1 MKKFFYPRLAF
12 DGIRKN
18 KRLYLPYILTQIG
31 MIMMYYIVIF
41 LRYGESLKGTFGEG
55 TVSIVLMLGGWVIA
69 IFACIFLFYTNSF
82 LIRRRKK
89 EFGLYN
95 ILGMDKK
102 NISIL
107 LFWESLITS
116 AISLFCGLVL
126 GVALSK
132 LAELGLVKAIG
143 ALISAMFSMS
153 LRLQFADCRRFRR
166 YLPAPLYQLCAPDNG
181 RECGNF
187 DKE

>member
-1 MKKFFYPRLAF
+1 MKKSFYPRLAF

-82 LIRRRKK
+82 LIRRRKN
-89 EFGLYN
+89 LSTATT
-95 ILGMDKK
+95 GMNKAMERLSTGYKINSGADDAAGSSVSTLMEAQ
-102 NISIL
+102 ISGYDVA
-107 LFWESLITS
+107 ESN
-116 AISLFCGLVL
+116 A
-126 GVALSK
+126 
-132 LAELGLVKAIG
+132 
-143 ALISAMFSMS
+143 AMGIMW
-153 LRLQFADCRRFRR
+153 
-166 YLPAPLYQLCAPDNG
+166 
-181 RECGNF
+181 
-187 DKE
+187 

>member
-55 TVSIVLMLGGWVIA
+55 TVNIVLMLGGWVIA

-95 ILGMDKK
+95 ILGMDKT

-107 LFWESLITS
+107 LFWESLDN
-116 AISLFCGLVL
+116 FCHI
-126 GVALSK
+126 AL
-132 LAELGLVKAIG
+132 LRPCARRR
-143 ALISAMFSMS
+143 ALEA
-153 LRLQFADCRRFRR
+153 CRTRTRQGDRR
-166 YLPAPLYQLCAPDNG
+166 H
-181 RECGNF
+181 
-187 DKE
+187 

>member
-102 NISIL
+102 EYQHPAL
-107 LFWESLITS
+107 LGE
-116 AISLFCGLVL
+116 
-126 GVALSK
+126 
-132 LAELGLVKAIG
+132 
-143 ALISAMFSMS
+143 
-153 LRLQFADCRRFRR
+153 
-166 YLPAPLYQLCAPDNG
+166 PDNFCHIALLRSCARRRALEACRTRTRQG
-181 RECGNF
+181 DRRH
-187 DKE
+187 

>member
-55 TVSIVLMLGGWVIA
+55 TVNIVLMLGGWVIA

-82 LIRRRKK
+82 LIRSIQIRFLSDAGRKSS
-89 EFGLYN
+89 
-95 ILGMDKK
+95 D
-102 NISIL
+102 S
-107 LFWESLITS
+107 ITS
-116 AISLFCGLVL
+116 SAWT
-126 GVALSK
+126 K
-132 LAELGLVKAIG
+132 R
-143 ALISAMFSMS
+143 ISASCSF
-153 LRLQFADCRRFRR
+153 
-166 YLPAPLYQLCAPDNG
+166 G
-181 RECGNF
+181 RA
-187 DKE
+187 

>member
-1 MKKFFYPRLAF
+1 MSANEKVFYPRLAF

-55 TVSIVLMLGGWVIA
+55 TVNIVLMLGGWVIA

-95 ILGMDKK
+95 ILGMDKR
-102 NISIL
+102 
-107 LFWESLITS
+107 
-116 AISLFCGLVL
+116 
-126 GVALSK
+126 
-132 LAELGLVKAIG
+132 
-143 ALISAMFSMS
+143 ISASCSF
-153 LRLQFADCRRFRR
+153 
-166 YLPAPLYQLCAPDNG
+166 G
-181 RECGNF
+181 RA
-187 DKE
+187 

>member
-82 LIRRRKK
+82 LSDAGRKSS
-89 EFGLYN
+89 
-95 ILGMDKK
+95 D
-102 NISIL
+102 S
-107 LFWESLITS
+107 ITS
-116 AISLFCGLVL
+116 SAWT
-126 GVALSK
+126 K
-132 LAELGLVKAIG
+132 R
-143 ALISAMFSMS
+143 ISASCSF
-153 LRLQFADCRRFRR
+153 
-166 YLPAPLYQLCAPDNG
+166 G
-181 RECGNF
+181 RA
-187 DKE
+187 

>member
-31 MIMMYYIVIF
+31 MIMMYFSVIF

-102 NISIL
+102 NIHYSSGTKSLQYSISPFYFTFLEFIFHSFL
-107 LFWESLITS
+107 L
-116 AISLFCGLVL
+116 
-126 GVALSK
+126 
-132 LAELGLVKAIG
+132 
-143 ALISAMFSMS
+143 
-153 LRLQFADCRRFRR
+153 LQFLF
-166 YLPAPLYQLCAPDNG
+166 LSVPAFCPTAP
-181 RECGNF
+181 
-187 DKE
+187 